1 MSIQW
6 PTALRIATLTASS
19 TLPEDYIKKLIEMGG
34 AKVNVSTELKR
45 TMIDAEY
52 EYIAAHREEYDP
64 GKVDEAVRVA
74 IRNAVGHW
82 IDILGCA
89 GKA

>member
-1 MSIQW
+1 
-6 PTALRIATLTASS
+6 
-19 TLPEDYIKKLIEMGG
+19 
-34 AKVNVSTELKR
+34 VNVSTELKR

-64 GKVDEAVRVA
+64 GKVDEAVRA
-74 IRNAVGHW
+74 SIRTAVGHW
-82 IDILGCA
+82 IDILGSA